1 MRVLVVYAS
10 ERGGTAESAGWIGVA
25 LREAGLD
32 TDVRPAGEVA
42 ALDGYDAAVVGGA
55 LYAGRWHRE
64 ARHFVRRHAD
74 ALAHRPVWLFSSG
87 PLDHTAEQRQIAPT
101 PGVGKIARRLNA
113 HGHATFGGR
122 LSPDAH
128 GFLAS
133 KIAKRSSGDFRDHD
147 QVAEWAAGIAREL
160 RGATKTG

>member
-1 MRVLVVYAS
+1 MMRVLVAYAS
-10 ERGGTAESAGWIGVA
+10 ERGGTAEIADWIGAA

-32 TDVRPAGEVA
+32 ADVRPAGEVA

-64 ARHFVRRHAD
+64 ARHFVRHHGD

-87 PLDHTAEQRQIAPT
+87 PLDHSAEERRIDPT
-101 PGVGKIARRLNA
+101 SGVAKFARRLNA
-113 HGHATFGGR
+113 RGHATFGGR
-122 LSPDAH
+122 LSPDAR

-133 KIAKRSSGDFRDHD
+133 KIAKRSSGDFRDRD
-147 QVAEWAAGIAREL
+147 QVTEWAGGIVRQL
-160 RGATKTG
+160 RGAEV